1 MINLLPPEEKEKF
14 LLEKKKRIIIILWA
28 LVLFFLVCLILILF
42 SIKIY
47 LRSQVESQ
55 RAFLIEAEKEFEQ
68 SEIQD
73 LRKKISSVNL
83 TLTKLNS
90 FYQQKIYFSQ
100 ILEKISQ
107 TLPSEAYLN
116 NLSAVFSSDE
126 EKGNVR
132 VSLSGFVS
140 TRETLFEFKK
150 SLEKES
156 NFKEISFPP
165 ANWVEPTDINF
176 FTSFKVNI

>member
-14 LLEKKKRIIIILWA
+14 LLEKKKRIIIILWV

-47 LRSQVESQ
+47 FQSQVESQ
-55 RAFLIEAEKEFEQ
+55 RTLLTEAEREFEQ
-68 SEIQD
+68 SDVQG
-73 LRKKISSVNL
+73 LRGKISSVNL

-90 FYQQKIYFSQ
+90 FYQQKIYFFQ

-107 TLPSEAYLN
+107 TLPSEAYLT
-116 NLSAVFSSDE
+116 NLSIVFSSDE
-126 EKGNVR
+126 EKDSMR
-132 VSLSGFVS
+132 VSLSGFVAI
-140 TRETLFEFKK
+140 RETLFEFKEN
-150 SLEKES
+150 LGKEN

-176 FTSFKVNI
+176 FTSFNINI

>member
-1 MINLLPPEEKEKF
+1 MINLLPPVEKEK
-14 LLEKKKRIIIILWA
+14 LALEKKKRIIIILWA

-55 RAFLIEAEKEFEQ
+55 KAFLIEAEKEFEQ

-73 LRKKISSVNL
+73 FREKVSSVNL
-83 TLTKLNS
+83 TLTKLYS

-107 TLPSEAYLN
+107 ALPSEAYLT
-116 NLSAVFSSDE
+116 NLSAVFCPDG

-150 SLEKES
+150 NLEKES

-176 FTSFKVNI
+176 FINFKINI

>member
-1 MINLLPPEEKEKF
+1 MINLLPPVEKGKL
-14 LLEKKKRIIIILWA
+14 LLERKKRIIIILWA

-47 LRSQVESQ
+47 LRNQVESQ
-55 RAFLIEAEKEFEQ
+55 KTFLVEAEKEFEQ

-73 LRKKISSVNL
+73 LRKRISSVNL

-90 FYQQKIYFSQ
+90 FYQQKIYLSQ

-107 TLPSEAYLN
+107 TLPSEAYLT

-126 EKGNVR
+126 EEGNVR

-150 SLEKES
+150 NLEKES

-165 ANWVEPTDINF
+165 ANWVAPFDINF
-176 FTSFKVNI
+176 FVTFKVSP